1 MQNLD
6 FWTKALFNYF
16 LVFFIVVSAIRLY
29 SILRRPYKK
38 DLSQPKGSSRFGAF
52 YALTFAMLPWKK
64 ESTKKH
70 WATYAAGMLMHMG
83 VFVAFFYAV
92 GIRFNLWPEILQVL
106 VRWIGVAG
114 LIMTLSLFIK
124 RNVVNHM
131 RIISNPDDFLSN
143 LLVTFYLLGAV
154 LTAYDFSWLPLWR
167 LAFLLLLFWIP
178 LGKIFHMILFF
189 VSRLLFGWQ
198 FGRRG
203 VIKHGTPLTY

>member
-6 FWTKALFNYF
+6 FWTKEVFNYF
-16 LVFFIVVSAIRLY
+16 LIFFIVVSSIRLY
-29 SILRRPYKK
+29 TILRRPYKK

-64 ESTKKH
+64 ESTKDH
-70 WATYAAGMLMHMG
+70 WATYVAGMLMHLA
-83 VFVAFFYAV
+83 VFSAFFYAIS
-92 GIRFNLWPEILQVL
+92 IRFNLWSDFMQNIVQ
-106 VRWIGVAG
+106 WIGPVG
-114 LIMTLSLFIK
+114 LLMTFSLFIK
-124 RNVVNHM
+124 RNIIRHM
-131 RIISNPDDFLSN
+131 RNVSNPDDYLSN
-143 LLVTFYLLGAV
+143 LLVDFYLLGAV

-167 LAFLLLLFWIP
+167 LSVIMLLFWIP
-178 LGKIFHMILFF
+178 LGKIFHMLLFF

>member
-1 MQNLD
+1 MQSLD
-6 FWTKALFNYF
+6 YWTSNLFNYF
-16 LVFFIVVSAIRLY
+16 LIFFIIISTVRLY

-64 ESTKKH
+64 ESTKQH
-70 WATYAAGMLMHMG
+70 WATYVAGMLMHLA
-83 VFVAFFYAV
+83 VFAALLYALS
-92 GIRFNLWPEILQVL
+92 IRYNFWPEALQTIVQ
-106 VRWIGVAG
+106 WIGPAG
-114 LIMTLSLFIK
+114 LVMTISLFIK
-124 RNVVNHM
+124 RNIVNHM
-131 RIISNPDDFLSN
+131 RVISNPDDYLSN
-143 LLVTFYLLGAV
+143 LLVDFYLLGAV
-154 LTAYDFSWLPLWR
+154 LTAFDFSWLPLWR
-167 LAFLLLLFWIP
+167 LSAILLLFWIP